1 MSELYPVRRFSQ
13 QRLSRRNA
21 IEAAAS
27 RFFHHGTKQVWDT
40 LVLIALGEFTE
51 PARRPK
57 VRYMSDGQIL
67 PTEEGK
73 RRKIWDFFATRFDD
87 ASPEEPFDAKAAK
100 RILHKWSNLVSG
112 CRKVTQR
119 RTRHLFRPTQEEW
132 REVADQIRVAKK
144 NGPTLGKPHYPFAEK
159 EKQYSKYT
167 TEALYHAMNDAMEA
181 SRAQQGWNET
191 GANWYLDD
199 YHTIVKE
206 IQRRKRR
213 SR

>member
-1 MSELYPVRRFSQ
+1 MHPVRR
-13 QRLSRRNA
+13 QRINRKNA

-100 RILHKWSNLVSG
+100 RILHKWSNLSNRCV
-112 CRKVTQR
+112 RVDLD
-119 RTRHLFRPTQEEW
+119 HLHSPTVGEW
-132 REVADQIRVAKK
+132 RKIAEQIRD
-144 NGPTLGKPHYPFAEK
+144 K
-159 EKQYSKYT
+159 E
-167 TEALYHAMNDAMEA
+167 AACA
-181 SRAQQGWNET
+181 S
-191 GANWYLDD
+191 
-199 YHTIVKE
+199 
-206 IQRRKRR
+206 
-213 SR
+213 